1 MEAANFDSNKLNP
14 EFIHQHAFFA
24 LYLTQ
29 TDISKLNKL
38 KPIISFEYDLRNQGA
53 FSPHETH
60 LTIT

>member
-1 MEAANFDSNKLNP
+1 MEVAIIDSNKQNP
-14 EFIHQHAFFA
+14 DFIHQHAFFA

-38 KPIISFEYDLRNQGA
+38 SFEYDLRNQGA